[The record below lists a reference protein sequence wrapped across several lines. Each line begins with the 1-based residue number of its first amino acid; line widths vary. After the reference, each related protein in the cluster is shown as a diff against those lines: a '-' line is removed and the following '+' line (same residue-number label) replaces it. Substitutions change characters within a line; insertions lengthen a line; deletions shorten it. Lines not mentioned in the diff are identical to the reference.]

1 MIANKIKVL
10 FHHGR
15 QTIPDL
21 DAVILPGIFR
31 GRPVIRAGIPD
42 ARARELSA
50 LCPSGAIGTA
60 PLSIDLGKCVFC
72 GECACRQP
80 DWIRFTNDHR
90 LASASR
96 QALIVREGEDR
107 PVDFHAENIR
117 PQIRKLFRN
126 ALKLRQV
133 SAGGDNATEME
144 LNASGNVN
152 FDLGRYGIEF
162 VASPRHADG
171 LVITGPITRNMA
183 VPLELACN
191 AMPEPKIVVLA
202 GTDAISGG
210 LFADSPALDRGFLD
224 RHPVDLYVPG
234 HPVHPLTWI
243 HGLLTLLGI
252 ARY

>member
-1 MIANKIKVL
+1 MIINKIKIL
-10 FHHGR
+10 FRHGR
-15 QTIPDL
+15 QTIPEL
-21 DAVILPGIFR
+21 DAVSLPEIFR
-31 GRPVIRAGIPD
+31 GRPVIRTGIPD
-42 ARARELSA
+42 ARAQELKR
-50 LCPSGAIGTA
+50 LCPTGAIGTA

-90 LASASR
+90 LASTSR

-117 PQIRKLFRN
+117 PEIRKLFRN
-126 ALKLRQV
+126 TLKLRQV

-171 LVITGPITRNMA
+171 LVVTGPITRNMA
-183 VPLELACN
+183 VPLELAYN
-191 AMPEPKIVVLA
+191 AVPEPKIVVLA

-224 RHPVDLYVPG
+224 RHPVDLCVPG
-234 HPVHPLTWI
+234 HPVHPLTCI
-243 HGLLTLLGI
+243 HGLLGLIGI
-252 ARY
+252 ARS